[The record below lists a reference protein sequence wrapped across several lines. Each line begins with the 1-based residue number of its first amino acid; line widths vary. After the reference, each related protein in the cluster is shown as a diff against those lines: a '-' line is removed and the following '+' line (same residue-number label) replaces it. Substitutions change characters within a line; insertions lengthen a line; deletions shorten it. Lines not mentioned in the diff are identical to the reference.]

1 MPPRKLWY
9 LQVEGNA
16 ILMKM
21 SHSKGIGVK
30 LGDTGNMDLGAVL
43 QLGVYDNHTLK
54 GS

>member
-21 SHSKGIGVK
+21 NRSEGIGAK
-30 LGDTGNMDLGAVL
+30 QGGTGNVDLGAVL
-43 QLGVYDNHTLK
+43 ELSIYDDHKLK
-54 GS
+54 